1 MDQKIQLEKTIKDTL
16 NWLNSIKNRAN
27 FRVKEVSL
35 DINSSWSYE
44 NGAIRHTSHRFF
56 NVIGVKYLDE
66 DGKITYLPLIDQW
79 EIGTLGFIWRDSNS
93 IPEVLVQAKIEP
105 GNVGIIQLAPSCQAT
120 ASNAD
125 RVHGGSISPLS
136 DVFGKDE
143 VVVISDSLQSE
154 QGTRFYHKLNRNVLA
169 KLKNNNYKPED
180 VHKWLPVDV
189 VLQMLKIDYLFNTD
203 ARSVLV
209 CSDWEKLIGRK
220 PFSSSNSKLSKE
232 LMDSY
237 NHEGLYVKTDKLKTE
252 INDSKSRIAPTEI
265 VPLNELHGY
274 RVDKSGVYPATKKPF
289 SVKFIEVQTGYRE
302 VKSWNQPIIE
312 SAGEGK
318 VRLTC
323 ARIDG
328 ILHFLFKPVIEP
340 GLINKIEL
348 SPDTVIEHRG
358 AVEDT
363 HTVKDSKI
371 LIESWQSEEGGRFW
385 FDKNLY
391 QIADA
396 GKTYLVPKAWVW
408 LSLKQISELLKEG
421 GWLTNETRSVLSL
434 IMTWL

>member
-1 MDQKIQLEKTIKDTL
+1 MKKKINLEASTKDTL
-16 NWLNSIKNRAN
+16 DWLDTIKNRAN
-27 FRVKEVSL
+27 FKVKEILL
-35 DINSSWSYE
+35 DKNSSWSYE
-44 NGAIRHTSHRFF
+44 KGAIRHTSHRFF
-56 NVIGVKYLDE
+56 NIIGIKYLDE
-66 DGKITYLPLIDQW
+66 AGNTCYMPLIDQW
-79 EIGTLGFIWRDSNS
+79 EIGTLGFIWRDSSS

-105 GNVGIIQLAPSCQAT
+105 GNVGVIQLAPSCQAT

-143 VVVISDSLQSE
+143 VLVISDSLQSE

-169 KLKNNNYKPED
+169 TLKNSNYKPED

-220 PFSSSNSKLSKE
+220 PFSSSDSILSKE

-237 NHEGLYVKTDKLKTE
+237 NHEGLYVQLDKLKTE
-252 INDSKSRIAPTEI
+252 INDSRSKITPSEI
-265 VPLNELHGY
+265 VPLKDLPGY
-274 RVDKSGVYPATKKPF
+274 RVDESGVYPETKKPF

-302 VKSWNQPIIE
+302 VKSWNQPIVE
-312 SAGEGK
+312 SAGVGK

-348 SPDTVIEHRG
+348 SPDTVIEPG
-358 AVEDT
+358 GSIEDT
-363 HTVKDSKI
+363 QTDNDNKV

-391 QIADA
+391 QIVDA
-396 GKTYLVPKAWVW
+396 GAAYPIPNDWAW
-408 LSLKQISELLKEG
+408 LSLKQVTELLKEG

-434 IMTWL
+434 LMTRL